1 MNSETF
7 QPHDD
12 DRELLPLV
20 DEQGRVTGRAPRG
33 RCHDGSRLLHPV
45 VHLHVFDPAGR
56 LFLQKR
62 PLWKA
67 IQPGRWDTAVGGHMA
82 AGETV
87 ADALRR
93 ETAEELGLDATGAE
107 PLTRYVF
114 ESDVERELV
123 YVYRLVTTA
132 VPRPSAEL
140 DGGRFFS
147 AEEIEA
153 RLGTGFFTP
162 NFESEYRRV
171 FLSRG

>member
-1 MNSETF
+1 MNNEKLV
-7 QPHDD
+7 PHDD

-20 DEQGRVTGRAPRG
+20 DDEGRVTGRATRG
-33 RCHDGSRLLHPV
+33 HCHDGSRLLHPV
-45 VHLHVFDPAGR
+45 VHLHVFDPSGR
-56 LFLQKR
+56 LYLQKR

-82 AGETV
+82 VGETV
-87 ADALRR
+87 AEALGR

-107 PLTRYVF
+107 PLLRYVF

-123 YVYRLVTTA
+123 HVFRLVTAA

-140 DGGRFFS
+140 DGGRFFD
-147 AEEIEA
+147 AEEIWA

-171 FLSRG
+171 FLF

>member
-1 MNSETF
+1 MNND
-7 QPHDD
+7 QLVPHDD

-20 DEQGRVTGRAPRG
+20 DDEGRVTGRATRG
-33 RCHDGSRLLHPV
+33 HCHDGSRLLHPV
-45 VHLHVFDPAGR
+45 VHLHVFDPSGR
-56 LFLQKR
+56 LYLQKR

-82 AGETV
+82 VGETV
-87 ADALRR
+87 ADALCR

-107 PLTRYVF
+107 PLLRYVF

-123 YVYRLVTTA
+123 HVFRLVTAA

-140 DGGRFFS
+140 DGGRFFD
-147 AEEIEA
+147 AEEIKA

-171 FLSRG
+171 FQF

>member
-1 MNSETF
+1 MDGNSF
-7 QPHDD
+7 VPYDNDD
-12 DRELLPLV
+12 ELLPLV
-20 DEQGRVTGRAPRG
+20 DVLGRVVGRATRG

-45 VHLHVFDPAGR
+45 VHLHVFDVAGQ
-56 LFLQKR
+56 LYLQKR

-67 IQPGRWDTAVGGHMA
+67 IQPGRWDTAVGGHVA

-93 ETAEELGLDATGAE
+93 ETAEELGLDAAGAE

-123 YVYRLVTTA
+123 YVFRLVTA
-132 VPRPSAEL
+132 VVPRPSAEL
-140 DGGRFFS
+140 DGGRFFDA
-147 AEEIEA
+147 AEIAA

>member
-1 MNSETF
+1 
-7 QPHDD
+7 
-12 DRELLPLV
+12 
-20 DEQGRVTGRAPRG
+20 
-33 RCHDGSRLLHPV
+33 
-45 VHLHVFDPAGR
+45 
-56 LFLQKR
+56 
-62 PLWKA
+62 
-67 IQPGRWDTAVGGHMA
+67 MA